1 MSLLTGAVIGHYQV
15 LDAIGAG
22 GMGEVYRARDTR
34 LQRDVALKV
43 LPDLF
48 AGDPERLSRFEREAT
63 TLASLNHPNI
73 AQVHGLTDGPVA
85 LVMELVPGE
94 DLAQRIARG
103 PLPIDDAVGIARQI
117 ADALEAAH
125 EQGIV
130 HRDLKPANVKIRP
143 DGTIKVLDFG
153 LAKAMTAAGAAS
165 GESTQLH
172 SPTILSPA
180 MTQLGVI
187 LGTAAY
193 MAPEQAR
200 GKPVDRR
207 ADVWAFGC
215 VLYEMLTGAAPF
227 RGDDA
232 SLTIAAILTKD
243 ADFTRLP
250 SDLPPAIRRLLRR
263 CLQKDAAKRL
273 NWIGD
278 ARLELDES
286 RTAPTDVVAQPRSS
300 KLTTIAVAIAALLA
314 GAAAMWLI
322 AGRGFLRQT
331 TGQPADFVLRRLT
344 ELPGAESAPDI
355 SPDGRQIVFASRAS
369 GQSDVYLLR
378 VGGARAIN
386 LTEGSPADDRQAAF
400 SPDGQLIAFRSE
412 RDGGGI
418 FVMGSTGESV
428 RRVTTTGYDPA
439 WAPDGKSIAFA
450 TEGVLDPYARNSI
463 SALWTADTSTGRATR
478 IFAGDAVQ
486 PAWSPDGQRIA
497 YWANNNGQRDL
508 WVIPAAGGT
517 PVALTSD
524 AATDWSPEWS
534 PDGRWLYFSSD
545 RGGHMNVWRV
555 AMAADGTSSGA
566 PQPVTRS
573 LMGVGY
579 ARLAADASRMS
590 VMAYSRSYEVSVAA
604 FDQGT
609 SRVGA
614 ASSIRSTS
622 LGWCSPSPTA
632 DWLVCTAR
640 GAQEDIVLM
649 RPDGSETVRLLDDA
663 PKDRNPTWSPDGS
676 RVAFMS
682 TRSGAWELWSVR
694 RDGSDLRQMTDFKS
708 SIYEA
713 VWSSDGK
720 RAMTADTVSASVG
733 QARTWV
739 FGTDNL
745 ATKANA
751 QIIDPVSPGPFTPE
765 SWSPDMTRVAGAI
778 IGPDGLALAA
788 ATMDFATKAVRRL
801 DIPILPAQDYRIVA
815 GWLPDSR
822 RFLVPTPGGLAIV
835 DADTGKWTTVAAP
848 PGGTRYRLSGDA
860 RKLMVE
866 REVYDGDVW
875 LLELKPHR

>member
-1 MSLLTGAVIGHYQV
+1 MSLTPGALIGHYQV
-15 LDAIGAG
+15 LGSIGAG

-34 LQRDVALKV
+34 LQREVALKV

-48 AGDPERLSRFEREAT
+48 AGDPDRRSRFEREAT

-73 AQVHGLTDGPVA
+73 AQVHGLTDSPVA

-94 DLAQRIARG
+94 DLAQHVARG
-103 PLPIDDAVGIARQI
+103 PVALEEAIAIASQI

-125 EQGIV
+125 EQGII
-130 HRDLKPANVKIRP
+130 HRDLKPANVRIRP
-143 DGTIKVLDFG
+143 DGTVKVLDFG
-153 LAKAMTAAGAAS
+153 LAKAITGLSAS
-165 GESTQLH
+165 GASAQFN
-172 SPTILSPA
+172 SPTVLSPA

-193 MAPEQAR
+193 MSPEQAR
-200 GKPVDRR
+200 AKPVDRR

-215 VLYEMLTGAAPF
+215 VLYEMLTGVAPF

-232 SLTIAAILTKD
+232 SLTIAAILTKEV
-243 ADFTRLP
+243 DFARLP
-250 SDLPPAIRRLLRR
+250 PDLPPAIHRLLRR
-263 CLQKDAAKRL
+263 CLEKDPAKRL

-278 ARLELDES
+278 ARLELDEAK
-286 RTAPTDVVAQPRSS
+286 RTPADPVSEPRASNRTS
-300 KLTTIAVAIAALLA
+300 IAAPIATVIASLVL

-322 AGRGFLRQT
+322 AGRALPRQAT
-331 TGQPADFVLRRLT
+331 DQPADFVLRRLT

-355 SPDGRQIVFASRAS
+355 SPDGRQIVFASRAT

-378 VGGARAIN
+378 VGGARPIN

-400 SPDGQLIAFRSE
+400 SPDGERIAFRSE

-418 FVMGSTGESV
+418 FLMGSTGESV
-428 RRVTTTGYDPA
+428 RRVTTAGYDPA
-439 WAPDGKSIAFA
+439 WSPDGKSIAFA
-450 TEGVLDPYARNSI
+450 TEGVLDPYARSSSI
-463 SALWTADTSTGRATR
+463 SALWTADMASGQAKQL
-478 IFAGDAVQ
+478 FAGDAVQ

-497 YWANNNGQRDL
+497 YWANQNGQRDL

-534 PDGRWLYFSSD
+534 PDGHWLYFSSD

-555 AMAADGTSSGA
+555 AMAADGTPSGA

-590 VMAYSRSYEVSVAA
+590 VMAYSRSFELAVAP
-604 FDQGT
+604 FDPGT
-609 SRVGA
+609 GRVGA
-614 ASSIRSTS
+614 SSSISSTS

-632 DWLVCTAR
+632 DWLACSAR

-676 RVAFMS
+676 RIAFMS
-682 TRSGAWELWSVR
+682 TRSGEWELWSVR
-694 RDGSDLRQMTDFKS
+694 RDGSDLRQMTDFKA

-720 RAMTADTVSASVG
+720 RAMTAGAG
-733 QARTWV
+733 QARTWL

-751 QIIDPVSPGPFTPE
+751 QVIDPVSPDPFLPQ

-778 IGPDGLALAA
+778 SGPDGLAVAA
-788 ATMDFATKAVRRL
+788 ATMDFATKAVRRF
-801 DIPILPAQDYRIVA
+801 DVPILPAQAFYIVA
-815 GWLPDSR
+815 GWLPDSQ
-822 RFLVPTPGGLAIV
+822 RFVVPTPGGLAIV
-835 DADTGKWTTVAAP
+835 DAVTGKWTTVAAP
-848 PGGTRYRLSGDA
+848 PAGTRYRLSGDT
-860 RKLMVE
+860 RTLMVE
-866 REVYDGDVW
+866 REVYDSDVW
-875 LLELKPHR
+875 LLEMKPNP

>member
-1 MSLLTGAVIGHYQV
+1 MSLRPGAVIGHYQV

-48 AGDPERLSRFEREAT
+48 AGDPDRLSRFEREAT

-103 PLPIDDAVGIARQI
+103 AVPIDDAITIARQI

-130 HRDLKPANVKIRP
+130 HRDLKPANVRIRP

-153 LAKAMTAAGAAS
+153 LAKAMTAASAAS

-172 SPTILSPA
+172 SPTVLSPA

-193 MAPEQAR
+193 MSPEQAR

-227 RGDDA
+227 RGDDV
-232 SLTIAAILTKD
+232 SLTIAAILTRD
-243 ADFTRLP
+243 ADFTTLP
-250 SDLPPAIRRLLRR
+250 ADVPPAIRRLLRR
-263 CLQKDAAKRL
+263 CLEKDPAKRL

-278 ARLELDES
+278 ARLELDEA
-286 RTAPTDVVAQPRSS
+286 RIAPPDPVAKPRSS
-300 KLTTIAVAIAALLA
+300 NLTTIAAAIAALVV

-322 AGRGFLRQT
+322 ASRGHLRQT
-331 TGQPADFVLRRLT
+331 ADEPVDFVLRRLT

-400 SPDGQLIAFRSE
+400 SPDGEQIAFRSE

-428 RRVTTTGYDPA
+428 RRVTTTADDPA
-439 WAPDGKSIAFA
+439 WSPDGKRIAFA

-463 SALWTADTSTGRATR
+463 SALWTADTATGHATR
-478 IFAGDAVQ
+478 LFAGDAVQ
-486 PAWSPDGQRIA
+486 PAWSPDGRRIA

-508 WVIPAAGGT
+508 
-517 PVALTSD
+517 L
-524 AATDWSPEWS
+524 
-534 PDGRWLYFSSD
+534 
-545 RGGHMNVWRV
+545 
-555 AMAADGTSSGA
+555 
-566 PQPVTRS
+566 
-573 LMGVGY
+573 
-579 ARLAADASRMS
+579 
-590 VMAYSRSYEVSVAA
+590 
-604 FDQGT
+604 
-609 SRVGA
+609 
-614 ASSIRSTS
+614 
-622 LGWCSPSPTA
+622 
-632 DWLVCTAR
+632 
-640 GAQEDIVLM
+640 
-649 RPDGSETVRLLDDA
+649 
-663 PKDRNPTWSPDGS
+663 
-676 RVAFMS
+676 
-682 TRSGAWELWSVR
+682 
-694 RDGSDLRQMTDFKS
+694 
-708 SIYEA
+708 
-713 VWSSDGK
+713 
-720 RAMTADTVSASVG
+720 
-733 QARTWV
+733 
-739 FGTDNL
+739 
-745 ATKANA
+745 
-751 QIIDPVSPGPFTPE
+751 
-765 SWSPDMTRVAGAI
+765 
-778 IGPDGLALAA
+778 
-788 ATMDFATKAVRRL
+788 
-801 DIPILPAQDYRIVA
+801 
-815 GWLPDSR
+815 
-822 RFLVPTPGGLAIV
+822 
-835 DADTGKWTTVAAP
+835 
-848 PGGTRYRLSGDA
+848 GDA
-860 RKLMVE
+860 RRWRKSRGRHVRRRNRLVAGVVA
-866 REVYDGDVW
+866 R
-875 LLELKPHR
+875 